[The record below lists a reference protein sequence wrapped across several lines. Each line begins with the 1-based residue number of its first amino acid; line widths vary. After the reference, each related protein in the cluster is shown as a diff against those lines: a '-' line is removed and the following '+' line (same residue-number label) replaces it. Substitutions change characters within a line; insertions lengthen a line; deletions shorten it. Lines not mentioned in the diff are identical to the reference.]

1 MLKLKKE
8 VEFQELEKYG
18 LNLQLE
24 GDWYIEKHL
33 HSFFRVNIYS
43 RQVDYT
49 LDKPNRNLI
58 WKMMQ
63 DGIIEDT
70 GVLDF

>member
-1 MLKLKKE
+1 MLKLKPE
-8 VEFQELEKYG
+8 VEFKELEKYG

-24 GDWYIEKHL
+24 GDYYIEKNFK
-33 HSFFRVNIYS
+33 SFFRINIYT

>member
-8 VEFQELEKYG
+8 IEIQELEKYG
-18 LNLQLE
+18 LHLQLE
-24 GDWYIEKHL
+24 GDWYIEKQL
-33 HSFFRVNIYS
+33 HSFFRVNAYS

-58 WKMMQ
+58 WNMMQ

>member
-8 VEFQELEKYG
+8 IEIEELEKYG
-18 LNLQLE
+18 LKLILE
-24 GDWYIEKHL
+24 GDWYVEKHFK
-33 HSFFRVNIYS
+33 SFFRVNMYT

-49 LDKPNRNLI
+49 LDRPNLNLI

>member
-1 MLKLKKE
+1 MLKLKEGIEIKD
-8 VEFQELEKYG
+8 LEKYD
-18 LNLQLE
+18 LKLQLE
-24 GDWYIEKHL
+24 GDWYIEKYL
-33 HSFFRVNIYS
+33 HSFFRVNAYT

-49 LDKPNRNLI
+49 LERKNFNLI